1 MIDLHTHTL
10 LSDGLLLPSELV
22 RRAEVKGYKA
32 IAITDH
38 VDSSNIET
46 VVGQIL
52 KVCRDLNHF
61 SRLKVIPGL
70 ELTHIPL
77 NQFEPLVEYARA
89 QGIKLILAHGETLVE
104 PVIPGTNKKAL
115 SCHIDILS
123 HPGLITLSEAKLA
136 AKKGI
141 CLELTSR
148 KGHSLTNGHVA
159 SVALEAKAKLV
170 INTDSHGP
178 EDLITKEE
186 ALKVGLGA
194 GLSLTQVKQAFGNS
208 ARIVQKLMTNDKA
221 QNPK

>member
-38 VDSSNIET
+38 VDGSNIET

-52 KVCRDLNHF
+52 KVCRELSHF
-61 SRLKVIPGL
+61 SKLKVIAGV

-77 NQFEPLVEYARA
+77 NQFTELIEYTRA

-115 SCHIDILS
+115 SSDIDILS
-123 HPGLITLSEAKLA
+123 HPGLITLAEAKLA
-136 AKKGI
+136 AKKDI

-148 KGHSLTNGHVA
+148 KGHCLSNGHVA
-159 SVALEAKAKLV
+159 TIALEAKAKLV
-170 INTDSHGP
+170 INTDSHNP
-178 EDLITKEE
+178 EDLISKEE
-186 ALKVGLGA
+186 ALKIGLGA
-194 GLSLTQVKQAFGNS
+194 GLNLVQVKQAFCNS
-208 ARIVQKLMTNDKA
+208 AWLVQKLMTNDKTIRY
-221 QNPK
+221 